1 MNELARFVPNEGFKI
16 FLVLFLSFLVGLER
30 EEHKAASERY
40 AFGGVRTFPLI
51 GLIGYSLV
59 LIARGSLVPVSVG
72 FAVVGGFL
80 WLSYQYKLSVQGVS
94 GPSGVTTEIS
104 ALVTYLVG
112 ALVSADL
119 FWIATT
125 ITVISM
131 FLLELKQGLEGL
143 TKRIA
148 GEEILTFTKFLLL
161 TAVILPVLP
170 NQPFTRF
177 ELNPFKT
184 WLVVVAVSAISY
196 GSYILLKV
204 SRKKG
209 GVIIVAV
216 LGGLYSS
223 TVATVALA
231 RRAAREQ
238 RPHLF
243 AGGILMASGIMYLR
257 LALLV
262 TLFNRELGVMLT
274 VPFLLLAGIA
284 CLVGWLWSRIADT
297 AKGEI
302 EREFEPKNPLE
313 MRAALLFAGLFVG
326 IIIVTHL
333 VVQYMGKGGVYG
345 LAAIM
350 GVTDV
355 DPFILGMTQSAG
367 RQTGLMLAANSILI
381 AAASN
386 NLIKGI
392 YARAFADHKTGMQSL
407 MLLGGLTVLG
417 LLPVLWFAVR

>member
-30 EEHKAASERY
+30 EEHKASSERY

-59 LIARGSLVPVSVG
+59 LIAHGSLVPVSVG

-104 ALVTYLVG
+104 ALVTYLIG

-170 NQPFTRF
+170 NHAFGRF

-184 WLVVVAVSAISY
+184 GLVVVAVSAISY

-204 SRKKG
+204 SRKTG
-209 GVIIVAV
+209 GVIIVSV

-231 RRAAREQ
+231 RRAAREH

-333 VVQYMGKGGVYG
+333 VVQYMGKCGVYG

-417 LLPVLWFAVR
+417 LLPMLWFAIR